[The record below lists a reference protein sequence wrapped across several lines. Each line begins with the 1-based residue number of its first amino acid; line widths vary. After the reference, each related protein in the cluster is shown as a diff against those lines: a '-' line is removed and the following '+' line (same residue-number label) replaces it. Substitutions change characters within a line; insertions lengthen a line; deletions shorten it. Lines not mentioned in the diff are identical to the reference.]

1 MPEIEVKDLGFPVSI
16 KQRVEKYLPTKSL
29 DITYIKGQLISF
41 KGTNIDVINPYKI
54 LVKKDR
60 KELMLLCY
68 GDYYEDETAVFL
80 YTIKNRIKWES
91 IKKILEIG

>member
-1 MPEIEVKDLGFPVSI
+1 MPKIEVKDLGFPVSI

-54 LVKKDR
+54 LVKKYR
-60 KELMLLCY
+60 KELMLSVMGIIMKMKLQY
-68 GDYYEDETAVFL
+68 FYIQL
-80 YTIKNRIKWES
+80 RIRLS
-91 IKKILEIG
+91 GNQ